1 MVQLNK
7 APGPLASVVA
17 VASWVCRRSEG
28 RADLA
33 ELRWRW
39 PKGGNSHQRIPS
51 VFRIKAQQYANKH
64 KNLRNLPK
72 IGNFD
77 ALRCRPRVL
86 TIDVRSP
93 AEFEAGHI
101 PGAEHPSVTLRVSAE
116 MFTFMRYVSWAPY
129 LVPRKW
135 VRRNHLGFFQ
145 NTPLR
150 RTSLETDM
158 HCGSFSRCL
167 SCLLPS
173 GA

>member
-7 APGPLASVVA
+7 APWAPRQCRCLWRRSLL
-17 VASWVCRRSEG
+17 SRRSEG
-28 RADLA
+28 RAALA
-33 ELRWRW
+33 ELRRRW
-39 PKGGNSHQRIPS
+39 PKGGKFTSKDTGYCKCKYKKHNNMPIRS
-51 VFRIKAQQYANKH
+51 NKH
-64 KNLRNLPK
+64 KNLRKVPK

-116 MFTFMRYVSWAPY
+116 MFTFMRYVSSAPY

-150 RTSLETDM
+150 
-158 HCGSFSRCL
+158 
-167 SCLLPS
+167 
-173 GA
+173 